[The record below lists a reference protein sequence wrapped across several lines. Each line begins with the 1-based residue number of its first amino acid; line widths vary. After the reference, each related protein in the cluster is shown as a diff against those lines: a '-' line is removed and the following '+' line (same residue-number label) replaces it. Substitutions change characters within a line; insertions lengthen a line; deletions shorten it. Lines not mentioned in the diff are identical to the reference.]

1 MAQARLRGDRLA
13 EARRQSGLSQSQLAE
28 AIGTAGR
35 ERISQWER
43 GLEQPQPKLLRAVA
57 DVLGVDPLV
66 LMDVDTDARTLR
78 DLRLAAGLSLRDAR
92 TAAGLPYTTYYRL
105 ENGVGT
111 APPSRALL
119 SQVARALGVTVKVVG
134 PAIERSR
141 AARASDPPK

>member
-1 MAQARLRGDRLA
+1 MAQARFRGDRLA
-13 EARRQSGLSQSQLAE
+13 EARRQNGMSQSQLAE

-43 GLEQPQPKLLRAVA
+43 GVEQPQPKLLRAVA
-57 DVLGVDPLV
+57 DVLGVDPLL
-66 LMDVDTDARTLR
+66 LMDVDTGARTLR
-78 DLRLAAGLSLRDAR
+78 DLRLAAGMSLRDAR

-111 APPSRALL
+111 VPPSRKLL
-119 SQVARALGVTVKVVG
+119 SQVARALGVPVTVVG

-141 AARASDPPK
+141 AARAGGAPE